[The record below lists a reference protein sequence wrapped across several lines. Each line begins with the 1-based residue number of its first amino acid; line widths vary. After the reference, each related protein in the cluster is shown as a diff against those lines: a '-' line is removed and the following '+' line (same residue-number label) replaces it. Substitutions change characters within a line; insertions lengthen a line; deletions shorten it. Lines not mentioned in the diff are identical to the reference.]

1 MNKKYSSLA
10 LAICTIMQA
19 GAVKAAITDDVDA
32 PNYITTPNLTVNGN
46 ANINGDSSVSG
57 NSTVN
62 GKLTTN
68 ELHVNGAVTG
78 LSQLNGGLNI
88 NDAAGTYNLMSIQ
101 DQGNGEGYLQL
112 TGDSYTSGDSTVQ
125 GNSTVNGKLTAS
137 ELQVNGTITGLSY
150 LNGGLTV
157 NDAVGTT
164 NLFSISDQGNGKGA
178 LYLNG
183 NSHTVGDSLVQGDS
197 TVNGKLT
204 ANELQVNG
212 TITGLTHLNGG
223 LNINDAAGTAQLFS
237 IQDQGSGEGYLQLNG
252 DSVTTGDSTVHG
264 KLTANELQVNGTIT
278 GLTHLNGGL
287 NINDATGA
295 NNLFLIQ
302 DQGNGKGYFQL
313 NGDSVTTGNAWIH
326 GDTSV
331 GGKLT
336 TGDLQV
342 NGTVTGISQLNG
354 GLNIYDATGTTQLF
368 SIQNQGNGK
377 AHFSVNGDSVTTGN
391 ASIYG
396 DTTVGGKLTA
406 NELQVNGTI
415 TGLTHL
421 DGGLNINNAAGTS
434 NLVSISDQGNGKAY
448 FSVNGDSVTTGNA
461 SIYGDTTVGGK
472 LTANELQVNG
482 TITGLTHLDGG
493 LNINNAAGTSN
504 LVSISDQ
511 GNGKAHFSVNGDSV
525 TTGNASIYGDTTVG
539 GKLTTTDLQVNGTL
553 TGLNQIVSADIKTQ
567 AFAVNDPTGAVLF
580 SAQNAGNGQGL
591 FNFNGLSNFNG
602 NLSVSGKVTVQD
614 LEVLGLLQLKN
625 IDAQNTQ
632 ISNVAAAN
640 QGHQAVNLTQMNDTA
655 AQTLTDAKAFTT
667 STATTLRS
675 EAATETTRVNKA
687 IADGD
692 AATLAST
699 NKTTADTAAAIRSE
713 AATETTRVNKAIA
726 DGDAATL
733 TSANKTTADTAAAI
747 RSEAATETTRVNKA
761 IADGD
766 AATLAS
772 ANKTT
777 ADTAAAIRSEAATE
791 TTRVNKAIADGDA
804 ATLASANKTTA
815 DTAAAIRAEAA
826 TETTRVNKAI
836 ADGDAATLA
845 SANKTTADTA
855 AAIRSEA
862 AAETTRVNKAIS
874 DGDKATLASANK
886 TTADTATAIR
896 SEAATETTRVNKA
909 ISDGDKATLASA
921 NKTTAD
927 TATAI
932 RAEIASE
939 TTKVNQA
946 ISDGD
951 KATLAAANKTTADTA
966 TALKA
971 DAAKETARVNK
982 AITDSEQSAIAAARQ
997 HTDQTGAS
1005 IIAQAKAYTDANANG
1020 SVNVQ
1025 INAAD
1030 KTAKAT
1036 AQGADSLAIGVNTL
1050 AGGDEAI
1057 AIGKNAQALGR
1068 QSISI
1073 GTGNIVKGNNSGA
1086 FGDPNN
1092 VTGNASYAFGNNNT
1106 ISQDNTF
1113 VMGNNVN
1120 TKAKNAVVLGNGS
1133 ASDRDNTVSVGA
1145 SGSERQVINVAA
1157 GTASTDAVNV
1167 KQMKDADA
1175 NTLASARSY
1184 ADSRVVQLNNKLND
1198 IEKTAYR
1205 GVAIAMA
1212 SQQPVPNIKAGQYAV
1227 FGGIGHYEGESAGA
1241 LGVASVFADDKKW
1254 FTCFSNSFKHSNQF
1268 TDVADFFVNKKN
1280 ERVFKFCCQR
1290 VLLVCKVRADITT
1303 VKLHTL
1309 NNVQRIFKA

>member
-57 NSTVN
+57 NSIVN

-68 ELHVNGAVTG
+68 ELQVNGAVTG
-78 LSQLNGGLNI
+78 LSQLNGGLTV

-157 NDAVGTT
+157 NDAAGTAQLFSIQDQGSGEGYLQLT
-164 NLFSISDQGNGKGA
+164 GDSYTSGDSTVQGNSTVNGKLTASELQVNGTITGLSYLNGGLTVNDAAGTANLFSISDQGNGKGA

-197 TVNGKLT
+197 IVGGKLT
-204 ANELQVNG
+204 ASELQVYG
-212 TITGLTHLNGG
+212 TITGLSYLNGG
-223 LNINDAAGTAQLFS
+223 LTVNDIAGTAQLFS
-237 IQDQGSGEGYLQLNG
+237 IQDQG
-252 DSVTTGDSTVHG
+252 
-264 KLTANELQVNGTIT
+264 
-278 GLTHLNGGL
+278 
-287 NINDATGA
+287 
-295 NNLFLIQ
+295 
-302 DQGNGKGYFQL
+302 NGKGYLQL

-326 GDTSV
+326 GDT
-331 GGKLT
+331 
-336 TGDLQV
+336 
-342 NGTVTGISQLNG
+342 
-354 GLNIYDATGTTQLF
+354 A
-368 SIQNQGNGK
+368 
-377 AHFSVNGDSVTTGN
+377 
-391 ASIYG
+391 
-396 DTTVGGKLTA
+396 VGGKLTA

-421 DGGLNINNAAGTS
+421 DGGLDIRDAAGTS
-434 NLVSISDQGNGKAY
+434 NLVSISDQGNGKAH

-567 AFAVNDPTGAVLF
+567 AFAVNDPAGAVLF

-655 AQTLTDAKAFTT
+655 TQTLTDAKAFTT
-667 STATTLRS
+667 STATTLRT

-692 AATLAST
+692 AATLAS
-699 NKTTADTAAAIRSE
+699 
-713 AATETTRVNKAIA
+713 
-726 DGDAATL
+726 
-733 TSANKTTADTAAAI
+733 ANKTTVDTAAAI

-777 ADTAAAIRSEAATE
+777 ADTAAAIRTEAATE

-815 DTAAAIRAEAA
+815 DTATTIRSEAA
-826 TETTRVNKAI
+826 TETARVNKAI

-862 AAETTRVNKAIS
+862 A
-874 DGDKATLASANK
+874 
-886 TTADTATAIR
+886 
-896 SEAATETTRVNKA
+896 TETIRVNKA

-946 ISDGD
+946 ISDGDKATLASANETTADTAAAIRTEAATETTRVNKAVSDGD

-1184 ADSRVVQLNNKLND
+1184 ADSRAVQLNNKLNN

-1241 LGVASVFADDKKW
+1241 LGVASVFADGQ
-1254 FTCFSNSFKHSNQF
+1254 TSVSGAFS
-1268 TDVADFFVNKKN
+1268 VAGGGEVGG
-1280 ERVFKFCCQR
+1280 RVGVSYVFGGK
-1290 VLLVCKVRADITT
+1290 
-1303 VKLHTL
+1303 
-1309 NNVQRIFKA
+1309 

>member
-32 PNYITTPNLTVNGN
+32 PNYVTTPNLTVNGN

-62 GKLTTN
+62 GKLTTSELHVNGAVTGLSQLNGGLTVNDAAGTYNLMSIQDQGNGKGVLYLNGDSYTSGDSTVQGNSTVSGKLTAN

-78 LSQLNGGLNI
+78 LSQLNGGLTV

-101 DQGNGEGYLQL
+101 DQGNGKGALYLNGNSH
-112 TGDSYTSGDSTVQ
+112 TVGDSLVQGDSTV
-125 GNSTVNGKLTAS
+125 SGKLTTN

-157 NDAVGTT
+157 NDAAGTA

-197 TVNGKLT
+197 IVSGKLT

-237 IQDQGSGEGYLQLNG
+237 IQDQGNGEGYLQLNG

-354 GLNIYDATGTTQLF
+354 NLNIYDATGTTQLF
-368 SIQNQGNGK
+368 SIYHQNGK
-377 AHFSVNGDSVTTGN
+377 GYFQLNGDSV
-391 ASIYG
+391 I
-396 DTTVGGKLTA
+396 
-406 NELQVNGTI
+406 
-415 TGLTHL
+415 
-421 DGGLNINNAAGTS
+421 
-434 NLVSISDQGNGKAY
+434 
-448 FSVNGDSVTTGNA
+448 TGNA

-539 GKLTTTDLQVNGTL
+539 GKLTTTDLQVNGAL

-655 AQTLTDAKAFTT
+655 AQTLADAKAFTT

-692 AATLAST
+692 KATLASA

-733 TSANKTTADTAAAI
+733 ASANKTTADTAAAI

-836 ADGDAATLA
+836 TDGDKATLA

-855 AAIRSEA
+855 AAIRA
-862 AAETTRVNKAIS
+862 
-874 DGDKATLASANK
+874 
-886 TTADTATAIR
+886 
-896 SEAATETTRVNKA
+896 EAATETTRVNKA
-909 ISDGDKATLASA
+909 ITDGDKATLTSA

-946 ISDGD
+946 ISDGDKATLASANKTTADTAAAIRTEAVTETTRVNKAVSDGD

-1050 AGGDEAI
+1050 TGGDEAI

-1241 LGVASVFADDKKW
+1241 LGVASVFADGQ
-1254 FTCFSNSFKHSNQF
+1254 TSISGAFS
-1268 TDVADFFVNKKN
+1268 VAGGGEVGG
-1280 ERVFKFCCQR
+1280 RVGVSYVFGGK
-1290 VLLVCKVRADITT
+1290 
-1303 VKLHTL
+1303 
-1309 NNVQRIFKA
+1309 